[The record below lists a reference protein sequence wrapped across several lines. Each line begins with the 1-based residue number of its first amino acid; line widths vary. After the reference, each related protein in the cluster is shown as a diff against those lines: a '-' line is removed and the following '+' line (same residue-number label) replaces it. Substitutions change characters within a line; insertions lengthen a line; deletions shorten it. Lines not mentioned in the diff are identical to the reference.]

1 MCCMNCTVW
10 TEHMCTVWTIHICVY
25 IYMYRGSNRVLWLPQ
40 PCRPSQPPSDP
51 YPPFCSPSAPLP
63 TSSPWHSLTR
73 HLRVS
78 SIFGSWLLFVCLF
91 VYLLTYLCIKQQ
103 YSSLKKAYAKAQHVR
118 GINKKKIVSRIPMT
132 QFQALWNRAW
142 AILLL
147 FTPFWHYF
155 LFVAPLWTLLS
166 TFLFFFFFALIPTFY
181 SYLEFSPSSLPHSHF
196 LFTLI
201 TNSKRF
207 LNKIKLN

>member
-1 MCCMNCTVW
+1 
-10 TEHMCTVWTIHICVY
+10 
-25 IYMYRGSNRVLWLPQ
+25 MYRGSNRVLWLPQ

-118 GINKKKIVSRIPMT
+118 GINKKKNSLQNPHDSVPGSVE
-132 QFQALWNRAW
+132 QSLSNSASLYS
-142 AILLL
+142 ILTL
-147 FTPFWHYF
+147 FPIRCTPLNPPFHI
-155 LFVAPLWTLLS
+155 S
-166 TFLFFFFFALIPTFY
+166 IFFFFCSD
-181 SYLEFSPSSLPHSHF
+181 SYLLFLPGIFSFLPSTFAFPIHSY
-196 LFTLI
+196 
-201 TNSKRF
+201 
-207 LNKIKLN
+207 NKL